1 MADKPRDY
9 NQELASVMNAMAES
23 TLDLTDEEI
32 ESEII
37 EDGGNPDAVAERVR
51 DVLRQAI
58 KDCQQR
64 PLLEAQ
70 KRYDERVAALQGK
83 QYRIPDLPAEQREMI
98 NMLLTANPHLRSG
111 AFTAQFRDFNELAD
125 EDVGSYL
132 RQLIEL
138 IEASNRSGAEEGE
151 K

>member
-1 MADKPRDY
+1 MADRPRDY
-9 NQELASVMNAMAES
+9 NQELASIMNAMAES

-32 ESEII
+32 ESEIR
-37 EDGGNPDAVAERVR
+37 EEGGNPDAVADHVR

-58 KDCQQR
+58 KDCRRR

-70 KRYDERVAALQGK
+70 KQYDERVAALGKK
-83 QYRIPDLPAEQREMI
+83 QYPIPEMPAEQREMI
-98 NMLLTANPHLRSG
+98 NTLLAANPHLRSG
-111 AFTAQFRDFNELAD
+111 VFTAQFRDFNELAD

-132 RQLIEL
+132 KQLLEL
-138 IEASNRSGAEEGE
+138 IEASSRSGAEEGE